1 MVCPPPSPQRKKPLK
16 KKKTGK
22 KPKPPRW
29 LFRGCPNRPG
39 PTGALGPRLHT
50 DSAGTRSPDPAESG
64 RRSGRVGPR
73 GAAGSPRPGSGLQ
86 AEARGWPPRQCH
98 TGVQARRGCG
108 EAGAQRRTRE
118 AEAGMA
124 SAEAAPARPQT
135 PAGRSHASAAPA
147 ETRGAARARG

>member
-16 KKKTGK
+16 KKKTAK

-64 RRSGRVGPR
+64 RRSGRVGPQEALGR
-73 GAAGSPRPGSGLQ
+73 ARACRQRPGAGRPAS
-86 AEARGWPPRQCH
+86 ATP
-98 TGVQARRGCG
+98 GVQARRGCG